1 MRFEDQHWDALLP
14 RIKAGKCTPF
24 LGAAV
29 NAGILPLG
37 KEIAEEWAKEWDYP
51 LESKDDL
58 AKVAQYL
65 AIKFDAARPKE
76 MVLEKLDK
84 SQKPFDFND
93 EQEPLNV
100 LAKLPLPLY
109 ITTNYDDLLFK
120 AVEYHGR
127 ASNRKPVFEVCNWNS
142 SPSVKPTYFK
152 RGSNFKP
159 SVQTPMIYHLHGHKS
174 VVDSLV
180 LTEDD
185 YLDFLVN
192 MSKRFVDGFLPGE
205 IQEAI
210 TGSEVLFIGYSLADV
225 DFRVLFRGLLGNL
238 ERALGRM
245 SVAVQLPY
253 KDTDPNKAKAEDYIT
268 NYIGNIKPPPP
279 VHVHWSPA
287 KKFAEDLWDRWN
299 KFK

>member
-1 MRFEDQHWDALLP
+1 MRFEDQDWETLLP
-14 RIKAGKCTPF
+14 RIKAGTCTPF

-29 NAGILPLG
+29 NDGILPLG
-37 KEIAEEWAKEWDYP
+37 KEIAEDWAKEFDYP
-51 LESKDDL
+51 LDSKSDL

-65 AIKFDAARPKE
+65 AIMKGDSTKPKE

-84 SQKPFDFND
+84 NQKPFDFND
-93 EQEPLNV
+93 DREPLNV
-100 LAKLPLPLY
+100 LAKLPLPVY

-120 AVEYHGR
+120 AIEHHGR
-127 ASNRKPVFEVCNWNS
+127 RPVFEVCNWNNS
-142 SPSVKPTYFK
+142 LSVKPTYFK
-152 RGSNFKP
+152 RGSKF
-159 SVQTPMIYHLHGHKS
+159 SSSEQTPMIYHLHGHKS

-192 MSKRFVDGFLPGE
+192 MSKDINGFLPAR

-210 TGSEVLFIGYSLADV
+210 TGSEVVFIGYGLADV

-253 KDTDPNKAKAEDYIT
+253 EDVDPKKIKAEDYIT
-268 NYIGNIKPPPP
+268 RYIGNLKPPPP
-279 VHVHWSPA
+279 VRVYWSTA
-287 KKFAEDLWDRWN
+287 KKFSEDLWDRWN